1 MDTWLLS
8 AGQECGIP
16 INLFTNQSLHIIIGK
31 KQYEKY
37 IFYISDIYC
46 MYNGCGMDINYEYYR
61 VFYYVGKYRNITKAA
76 QALGSNQPNVTRVMK
91 LLESGLG
98 CQLLLRS
105 NKGISLTEKGEL
117 LYERVSAAFFQIQA
131 AEEELNRDGKMVEG
145 TIILGTTETAL
156 HLILF
161 QKLKEFKRDNPKV
174 RFKIYNY
181 STKDAVNELT
191 RGAID
196 LSVVT
201 SPFSVRK
208 NIRSEKMLEF
218 KDVLVCGSVY
228 ADLAR
233 QKRHLTELADCPWV
247 CLGKNTATYDM
258 ISDFFLKN
266 GVVLKPDI
274 EVATSDLMVP
284 MIQNNLGIGYV
295 PEQLA
300 QQGLEKGGIYRVPVY
315 EEMETRAVC
324 VLYDAKRGQSRC
336 EKEFLE
342 YLLSFTE
349 K

>member
-1 MDTWLLS
+1 M
-8 AGQECGIP
+8 
-16 INLFTNQSLHIIIGK
+16 N
-31 KQYEKY
+31 
-37 IFYISDIYC
+37 
-46 MYNGCGMDINYEYYR
+46 INYEYYK

-91 LLESGLG
+91 LLESELG

-105 NKGISLTEKGEL
+105 NKGITLTEKGEH
-117 LYERVSAAFFQIQA
+117 LYERISAAFFQIQA
-131 AEEELNRDGKMVEG
+131 AEEELNRDGKLVEG

-181 STKDAVNELT
+181 STKEAISELT

-196 LSVVT
+196 LCVVT
-201 SPFSVRK
+201 SPFQIRK
-208 NIRSEKMLEF
+208 NIRSEKILAF
-218 KDVLVCGSVY
+218 NDVLICGSAY
-228 ADLAR
+228 TDLTHK
-233 QKRHLTELADCPWV
+233 KRHLTEFADYPWV

-266 GVVLKPDI
+266 GIVLKPDI
-274 EVATSDLMVP
+274 EVATSDLMIP
-284 MIQNNLGIGYV
+284 MIRNNLGIGYV
-295 PEQLA
+295 PKQLA
-300 QQGLEKGGIYRVPVY
+300 QPELKTGSIYQVPVF
-315 EEMETRAVC
+315 EEMETRTVC
-324 VLYDAKRGQSRC
+324 VMYDAKRGQSRC

-342 YLLSFTE
+342 SLLSISG

>member
-1 MDTWLLS
+1 M
-8 AGQECGIP
+8 
-16 INLFTNQSLHIIIGK
+16 NV
-31 KQYEKY
+31 
-37 IFYISDIYC
+37 
-46 MYNGCGMDINYEYYR
+46 NYEYYK
-61 VFYYVGKYRNITKAA
+61 VFYYVGKYQNITKAA
-76 QALGSNQPNVTRVMK
+76 QALESNQPNVTRVMK
-91 LLESGLG
+91 LLESELG
-98 CQLLLRS
+98 CKLLLRS

-131 AEEELNRDGKMVEG
+131 AEEELNRDGKLIEG

-181 STKDAVNELT
+181 STKDAINELT

-196 LSVVT
+196 ISVVT

-208 NIRSEKMLEF
+208 NIKSEKVLEF
-218 KDVLVCGSVY
+218 KDVLICGSAY
-228 ADLAR
+228 ADLTR
-233 QKRHLTELADCPWV
+233 KKRHLTELAGYPWV

-258 ISDFFLKN
+258 TSDFFLKN

-295 PEQLA
+295 PEQLVRPE
-300 QQGLEKGGIYRVPVY
+300 LEAGGVYRVPVY
-315 EEMETRAVC
+315 EEMETRTVC
-324 VLYDAKRGQSRC
+324 ALYDAKRGQSRC

-342 YLLSFTE
+342 YLLSFAV

>member
-1 MDTWLLS
+1 M
-8 AGQECGIP
+8 
-16 INLFTNQSLHIIIGK
+16 N
-31 KQYEKY
+31 
-37 IFYISDIYC
+37 
-46 MYNGCGMDINYEYYR
+46 INYEYYKI
-61 VFYYVGKYRNITKAA
+61 FYYVGKYQNITKAA
-76 QALGSNQPNVTRVMK
+76 QALGSNQPNVTRVIK
-91 LLESGLG
+91 LLESALG
-98 CQLLLRS
+98 CKLLLRS

-131 AEEELNRDGKMVEG
+131 AEEELNHDGKLIEG

-181 STKDAVNELT
+181 STKEAVNELI

-196 LSVVT
+196 ISVVT

-208 NIRSEKMLEF
+208 NIKSKKLLEF
-218 KDVLVCGSVY
+218 KDVLICGSAY

-233 QKRHLTELADCPWV
+233 KKRHLAELTGYPWV

-258 ISDFFLKN
+258 TNDFFLKN

-284 MIQNNLGIGYV
+284 MIRNNLGIGYV

-300 QQGLEKGGIYRVPVY
+300 RPELETGGVYHTFVY
-315 EEMETRAVC
+315 EEMGTRAVC
-324 VLYDAKRGQSRC
+324 ALYDAKRGQSRC
-336 EKEFLE
+336 EKEFFE
-342 YLLSFTE
+342 YLLSFPA

>member
-1 MDTWLLS
+1 M
-8 AGQECGIP
+8 AM
-16 INLFTNQSLHIIIGK
+16 NV
-31 KQYEKY
+31 
-37 IFYISDIYC
+37 
-46 MYNGCGMDINYEYYR
+46 NYEYYK
-61 VFYYVGKYRNITKAA
+61 VFYYVGKYQNITKAA
-76 QALGSNQPNVTRVMK
+76 QALESNQPNVTRVMK
-91 LLESGLG
+91 LLESELG
-98 CQLLLRS
+98 CKLLLRS

-131 AEEELNRDGKMVEG
+131 AEEELNRDGKLIEG

-156 HLILF
+156 HLVLF

-181 STKDAVNELT
+181 STKDAINELT

-196 LSVVT
+196 ISVVT

-208 NIRSEKMLEF
+208 NIKSEKVLEF
-218 KDVLVCGSVY
+218 KDVLICGSAY
-228 ADLAR
+228 ADLTR
-233 QKRHLTELADCPWV
+233 KKRHLTELAGYPWV

-258 ISDFFLKN
+258 TSDFFLKN

-295 PEQLA
+295 PEQLVRPE
-300 QQGLEKGGIYRVPVY
+300 LEAGGVYRVPVY
-315 EEMETRAVC
+315 EEMETRTVC
-324 VLYDAKRGQSRC
+324 ALYDAKRGQSRC

-342 YLLSFTE
+342 YLLSFAV

>member
-1 MDTWLLS
+1 M
-8 AGQECGIP
+8 
-16 INLFTNQSLHIIIGK
+16 NV
-31 KQYEKY
+31 
-37 IFYISDIYC
+37 
-46 MYNGCGMDINYEYYR
+46 NYEYYK
-61 VFYYVGKYRNITKAA
+61 VFYYVGKYQNITKAA
-76 QALGSNQPNVTRVMK
+76 QALESNQPNVTRVMK
-91 LLESGLG
+91 LLESELG
-98 CQLLLRS
+98 CKLLLRS

-131 AEEELNRDGKMVEG
+131 AEEELNRDGKLIEG

-174 RFKIYNY
+174 RFQIYNY
-181 STKDAVNELT
+181 STKDAISELT

-196 LSVVT
+196 ISVVT

-208 NIRSEKMLEF
+208 HIKSEKVLEF
-218 KDVLVCGSVY
+218 KDVLICGSAY
-228 ADLAR
+228 ADLTR
-233 QKRHLTELADCPWV
+233 KKRHLTELAGYPWV

-258 ISDFFLKN
+258 TSDFFLKN
-266 GVVLKPDI
+266 GVVLRPDI

-284 MIQNNLGIGYV
+284 MIRNNLGIGYV
-295 PEQLA
+295 PKQLVWA
-300 QQGLEKGGIYRVPVY
+300 ELEAGGVYRVPVY
-315 EEMETRAVC
+315 EEMETRTVC
-324 VLYDAKRGQSRC
+324 ALYDAKRGQSRC